1 MPVVPRYDQPTVE
14 SNALP
19 MAQFNA
25 PQAKNFAIE
34 EGAQAMA
41 GMQRLGAVGAAMAND
56 AQKQANQLRVDEALN
71 AAKEESFR
79 LTYDKDAG
87 FLNARGKDAIERSS
101 GKPLA
106 EEYAENYK
114 AHVGKIAAGL
124 GNDVQ
129 RQAFAVRA
137 NDIATSLY
145 GSVLKHEAEQGKV
158 WADSVDESSIK
169 LKMGEIGTNFNDPA
183 RVNQVI
189 NGGTDERGEPVRGI
203 KQHVEDMAKRNGKPP
218 EWVAEKTRELV
229 GGAHK
234 EIIMRLMDQSPT
246 KAQAYLND
254 NLEAVGDYVPT
265 LQKTLRVAVD
275 REQGNLRGENIF
287 ANSAPFGST
296 FDSIANRVLKIE
308 GGYVA
313 DDAGKGETN
322 LGINKTA
329 NPDIDIKGLTPEKA
343 KAIYKERYWNAI
355 GGDSLPPEMRA
366 VAFDAAVNHGPSKAN
381 KMLAESGGDPNKFI
395 ELRRA
400 EYARLIAADPE
411 KYGKYEKSWNSRLD
425 QLSSSL
431 NGERS
436 KSAMLQEANQIEDPE
451 QRNIATARLTHL
463 IQTEALA
470 KKEAYDGNFNRAW
483 ETAIAKPGGWSDIA
497 PSSWALIKPEDR
509 EKLKAGLPKQSDS
522 NTLLMLQE
530 NPDLWRAGQI
540 EKFRPLLSEGD
551 YIRFHSKANGPNADM
566 KVLAAKIDNEQFNEA
581 LVGAGMDKVINAKK
595 GSAEEKIKIDL
606 KAKFERVIEAEQQ
619 TKGKTLSIDEKNA
632 LLTRLLKPVKVE
644 MVRTGSWFG
653 LFDGQSPPDEMRAF
667 QVNNPKNI
675 QIPNASRTAILADF
689 TKRGIK
695 PTPDRILNA
704 YLASEEAK

>member
-14 SNALP
+14 TNTLP

-34 EGAQAMA
+34 EGQQAMA
-41 GMQRLGAVGAAMAND
+41 GMQKLGTVGALVAND
-56 AQKQANQLRVDEALN
+56 MQNKANQLRVDEALN
-71 AAKEESFR
+71 QAKEESFR
-79 LTYDKDAG
+79 LSYDKDAG
-87 FLNARGKDAIERSS
+87 FLNVRGKDAVERSS

-106 EEYAENYK
+106 DEYAETYK
-114 AHVGKIAAGL
+114 SHLSKISASL

-129 RQAFAVRA
+129 RQEFSRRS
-137 NDIATSLY
+137 NDLATSLY
-145 GSVLKHEAEQGKV
+145 GSALKHEADQGRV

-169 LKMGEIGTNFNDPA
+169 LKLGDMGVNFNNPA
-183 RVNQVI
+183 KVNLAI
-189 NGGTDERGEPVRGI
+189 NGGTDAQGQPIRGI
-203 KQHVEDMAKRNGKPP
+203 KQHVQDMAARNGKPP

-229 GGAHK
+229 SGGHK
-234 EIIMRLMDQSPT
+234 EIVMRLMDESPT

-254 NLEAVGDYVPT
+254 NIEALGDHVPA
-265 LQKTLRVAVD
+265 LQRTLRVAVD
-275 REQGNLRGENIF
+275 REQGNLKGEAIF
-287 ANSAPFGST
+287 SKSAPFGST
-296 FDSIANRVLKIE
+296 FDSIANKLLKIE

-313 DDAGKGETN
+313 NDAGKGETN

-355 GGDSLPPEMRA
+355 GADSLAPEMRA

-400 EYARLIAADPE
+400 EYARLLAADPA

-425 QLSSSL
+425 QLQSSL
-431 NGERS
+431 TGERS

-451 QRNIATARLTHL
+451 QRNIATSRIAHL
-463 IQTEALA
+463 YQTEALA
-470 KKEAYDGNFNRAW
+470 KSEAYDGNFNRAW
-483 ETAIAKPGGWSDIA
+483 ETAIAKPGGWSDIP

-509 EKLKAGLPKQSDS
+509 EKLKAGLQKQSDS

-551 YIRFHSKANGPNADM
+551 YRTFHSKANGPNADM

-653 LFDGQSPPDEMRAF
+653 LFDGQSSPDEMRAF